1 MGLKAP
7 GIFTK
12 GIYFN
17 TNAEYTSRREPF
29 DEASIPMTV
38 GELNHL
44 MTYVTEGWMLFSIG
58 FIGIEF
64 VSFVSRRIQEDIE
77 ADRLALKEA
86 QTEAVSVSEAVES
99 AIAQKEAQAASVAE
113 VPNTPPETSTPKSL
127 APEPTPAPKAEPS
140 NRDGEAESSSE
151 ETAPEALTEEDEAR
165 LEEVAAVS
173 EQLAKTKSKQSD
185 SSSVSVST

>member
-1 MGLKAP
+1 
-7 GIFTK
+7 
-12 GIYFN
+12 
-17 TNAEYTSRREPF
+17 
-29 DEASIPMTV
+29 MTV

-44 MTYVTEGWMLFSIG
+44 MTYVTEGWMLFSLG

-77 ADRLALKEA
+77 ADKLALKNA
-86 QTEAVSVSEAVES
+86 QTDEVSVTEAVEET
-99 AIAQKEAQAASVAE
+99 IAQTQSQAVSVPAEALEFSPSASNIPKTAFSTPSAEPRSDKSEPSKHEPGNGKSEKGEPEAAS
-113 VPNTPPETSTPKSL
+113 PE
-127 APEPTPAPKAEPS
+127 E
-140 NRDGEAESSSE
+140 
-151 ETAPEALTEEDEAR
+151 LTQEDEAR